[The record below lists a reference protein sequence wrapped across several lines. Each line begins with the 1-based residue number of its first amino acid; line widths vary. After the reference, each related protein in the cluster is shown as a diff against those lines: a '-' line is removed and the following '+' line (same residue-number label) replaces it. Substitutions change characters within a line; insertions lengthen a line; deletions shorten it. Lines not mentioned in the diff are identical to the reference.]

1 MIVKMKKATLLCLES
16 DKIQA
21 LEDLREL
28 GVLHVNAIRR
38 SEANDYELLSKEIA
52 ATDRVASILGNYKPF
67 GSATALSGKETC
79 HKASALIDAELAATK
94 RLDTLQRERDR
105 IEPWGNFDPKT
116 VETLKANGI
125 NVYLCMGAKSDMD
138 SLPEGASVT
147 LVSDVKGAAYF
158 MVVSQKPLD
167 PLAIHAV
174 AIPQTSLKALKFE
187 IANAVEEIAAR
198 KADLSVLA
206 ANTQAIKAYQQE
218 LAVKAEFLLHRDTM
232 AVSGVVAY
240 LQGYVPVPAADK
252 LSADALEKGW
262 GLILE
267 DPTSED
273 MPPTLLQNPKWMKII
288 SPLFEMVGISP
299 GYREFDVTAF
309 FLIFFT
315 IFFGMIVADAGYAL
329 GFLTVAILAR
339 FVIKDPAMKTPLNLF
354 TLLSCSA
361 FVWGWLNGVIFGIPF
376 EILEK
381 ASPKLFGYPI
391 LCGIPLFSDPEH
403 SEFAQH
409 IGHKFGITDMKEM
422 PDKFTQWFCFFLA
435 ALHLSAARLFRT
447 ITEIRHNWRAIGDL
461 GWALILWANF
471 FTAVNLI
478 VFNGSFPS
486 FGIWLYVAAIVLIF
500 GSIDFHDA
508 GHVMHAP
515 FALIGSFVDVLS
527 YIRLFAVGMSG
538 FFIAKC
544 FNSMGGM
551 AYDALPPS
559 LAAIGLIFAI
569 GVIAFGHFLNIALAF
584 LGVLVH
590 AIRLNALE
598 FSNQMELQWTGVK
611 YKPFAKDNPTNKG

>member
-1 MIVKMKKATLLCLES
+1 MIVKMKKATLLCLET
-16 DKIQA
+16 DKVRA

-28 GVLHVNAIRR
+28 GVLHVDVIRR
-38 SEANDYELLSKEIA
+38 SEASDFEAVSKEISSVE
-52 ATDRVASILGNYKPF
+52 RVANILGGYKPS
-67 GSATALSGKETC
+67 GQASSLSGKETC
-79 HKASALIDAELAATK
+79 EKAAKLIDAESAASK
-94 RLDTLQRERDR
+94 RLDSLQRERER
-105 IEPWGNFDPKT
+105 IEPWGDFNPKT
-116 VETLKANGI
+116 VEGLKFKGI
-125 NVYLCMGAKSDMD
+125 NIYLCVGSKADMG
-138 SLPEGASVT
+138 SLPEGASAS
-147 LVSDVKGAAYF
+147 LVREVKGVIYYA
-158 MVVSQKPLD
+158 VVSQKALD
-167 PLAIHAV
+167 PIAIHAT
-174 AIPQTSLKALKFE
+174 ALPQTTLSAIDAE
-187 IANAVEEIAAR
+187 IARTIAEIAGS
-198 KADLSVLA
+198 KAALS
-206 ANTQAIKAYQQE
+206 E
-218 LAVKAEFLLHRDTM
+218 LASNVEAIVSYHKELGEKVDFLLHRDTM
-232 AVSGVVAY
+232 SVSGVVAY
-240 LQGYVPVPAADK
+240 FQGYVPVTLEDQLAEAAK
-252 LSADALEKGW
+252 AKGW
-262 GLILE
+262 GLLIE
-267 DPTSED
+267 EPTNED

-299 GYREFDVTAF
+299 GYREFDVTFF
-309 FLIFFT
+309 FLFFFT

-329 GFLTVAILAR
+329 GFLAIAIMAR
-339 FVIKDPAMKTPLNLF
+339 FIVKDPKMKLPINLF

-376 EILEK
+376 EILAK
-381 ASPKLFGYPI
+381 ASPKIFGYPI
-391 LCGIPLFSDPEH
+391 LCGLPMFSDPEH
-403 SEFAQH
+403 SAIAQH
-409 IGHKFGITDMKEM
+409 FAHKFNIHDLKEM

-435 ALHLSAARLFRT
+435 AVHLSAARLFRT
-447 ITEIRHNWRAIGDL
+447 VTEIKHNWRAIGDL

-478 VFNGSFPS
+478 VFNGSFPV
-486 FGIWLYVAAIVLIF
+486 FGIWLYVAAVVLIF
-500 GSIDFHDA
+500 GSIDWHDA
-508 GHVMHAP
+508 GHAMHAP

-551 AYDALPPS
+551 AYDAVPSS
-559 LAAIGLIFAI
+559 LAALGLIFAI